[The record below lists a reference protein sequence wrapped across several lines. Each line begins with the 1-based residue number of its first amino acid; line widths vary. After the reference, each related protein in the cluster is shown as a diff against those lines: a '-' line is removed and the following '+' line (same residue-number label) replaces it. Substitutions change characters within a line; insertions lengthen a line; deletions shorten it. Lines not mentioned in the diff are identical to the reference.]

1 MVGPAVEVMVGNAPR
16 FHRPPGASGSSA
28 PTATTR
34 RTPPPSPTAVSAAAT
49 VTASVTADDGSPVRT
64 LEPAEVTGG
73 LACNSWNNQVA
84 WDGKDDAGKVV
95 AAGVYTLRL
104 HAVDAGGRTGDAS
117 VRLGVDPRIPGAL
130 TSPAAGETLAGLAR
144 FVFQP
149 TSGFGLDEV
158 QLSFD
163 TGGSARIFNAS
174 PDGTWRTSMYTG
186 GLEDGPDHPPHG
198 RALHRRRSAPA
209 TGGPGPT
216 VPVVIDATGLP
227 LTAVADPPAGPAPLA
242 TTFHLTTSDP
252 AGSRRPLQRGLR
264 RRHAPGRRGGRR
276 ALPGPRSPTPTPAPA
291 PTGPWS
297 PRPTPPVPPRP
308 SWWRS
313 ASPAPATPPRTPA

>member
-1 MVGPAVEVMVGNAPR
+1 MVGNAPR
-16 FHRPPGASGSSA
+16 VAVAPGSERSFSPNGDDQED
-28 PTATTR
+28 TATV
-34 RTPPPSPTAVSAAAT
+34 SYCVSAAAT
-49 VTASVTADDGSPVRT
+49 VTASITADDGSPVRT

-73 LACNSWNNQVA
+73 LACNSWNNSVA

-95 AAGVYTLRL
+95 TAGVYTLRL

-186 GLEDGPDHPPHG
+186 DLKDGPTSLRMAVRFSDSFG
-198 RALHRRRSAPA
+198 A
-209 TGGPGPT
+209 T
-216 VPVVIDATGLP
+216 
-227 LTAVADPPAGPAPLA
+227 
-242 TTFHLTTSDP
+242 H
-252 AGSRRPLQRGLR
+252 
-264 RRHAPGRRGGRR
+264 
-276 ALPGPRSPTPTPAPA
+276 
-291 PTGPWS
+291 W
-297 PRPTPPVPPRP
+297 
-308 SWWRS
+308 
-313 ASPAPATPPRTPA
+313 